1 MHLIEKET
9 DDDDNSDMAR
19 ASNVLCKLKKAG
31 YIKNDQN

>member
-19 ASNVLCKLKKAG
+19 ASVSCKLKKAG
-31 YIKNDQN
+31 YIKK